1 MCSGVDDSW
10 GHDSLGGDSSVGV
23 SLGVVTVGAMT
34 GRVKRL
40 DGGDSEGGDCW
51 GSREVEINT
60 IIRSSCRMELP
71 PTNPNSNQA
80 NCHHHPVL

>member
-1 MCSGVDDSW
+1 MYFASKAIFSW
-10 GHDSLGGDSSVGV
+10 EPALYSLGSWVWGIEWRCLKSWGGDSSVGV

-60 IIRSSCRMELP
+60 IIR
-71 PTNPNSNQA
+71 
-80 NCHHHPVL
+80 